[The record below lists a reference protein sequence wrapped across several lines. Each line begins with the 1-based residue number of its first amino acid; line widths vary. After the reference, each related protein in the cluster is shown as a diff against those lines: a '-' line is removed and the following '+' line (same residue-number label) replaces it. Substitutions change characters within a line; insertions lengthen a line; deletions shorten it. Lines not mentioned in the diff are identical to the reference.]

1 MSIETLKTL
10 DSSSPDYVQK
20 IAQTGKTGWWQ
31 RVDETKLNK
40 IISMIDTL
48 VPESKSY
55 DQIAACTAILLTRF
69 SCIEKIPLSI
79 LDEMGLGV
87 DCNRVYVKN
96 DEQFWKHIV
105 TVLNPQ
111 TNLNELLVVVQLAH
125 YPSIRHKDW
134 IQILTDPGTDSN
146 SDDEVS
152 ILYLERM
159 RSVKELNL
167 WPRANYVI
175 TAGDAFGDRKKRAT
189 DIMYKVATPGCSITV
204 YNPQYET
211 RFYAPY
217 APPRHEID
225 PTLSDFNSA
234 CGNYLTSTDC
244 LLIIGQ
250 MGSDFGQQLENFK
263 LRSLV
268 VQGPGFNTLGTNVDN
283 LFKIATCFAYT
294 DSNGAALLNTQIR
307 NSLLKVVKRYSPDV
321 VKYRNLAIWGFLN
334 TDEKSCFER
343 QFKGFHFPTHYPQIL
358 KLLD

>member
-1 MSIETLKTL
+1 MTIETLRKL
-10 DSSSPDYVQK
+10 NPSDSDYVKK
-20 IAQTGKTGWWQ
+20 IAQIGKTGWWC
-31 RVDETKLNK
+31 RVEKTILKK
-40 IISMIDTL
+40 IISFIDTL

-55 DQIAACTAILLTRF
+55 DQIAACTAILQTRF
-69 SCIEKIPLSI
+69 SCVEKIPQNL
-79 LDEMGLGV
+79 LAHMGLGV
-87 DCNRVYVKN
+87 ESNRVYVKN
-96 DEQFWKHIV
+96 NEQFWKHII
-105 TVLNPQ
+105 TVINPQ

-125 YPSIRHKDW
+125 YPSIRQKDW

-146 SDDEVS
+146 SDDEIS
-152 ILYLERM
+152 ILYLERI
-159 RSVKELNL
+159 RSIKKLNL

-189 DIMYKVATPGCSITV
+189 DILYGVNTNGCSITV
-204 YNPQYET
+204 YDPQYET

-217 APPRHEID
+217 APPLYKID
-225 PTLSDFNSA
+225 PTLANFASA

-250 MGSDFGQQLENFK
+250 MGTNFAQQLLNFK

-268 VQGPGFNTLGTNVDN
+268 VQGPGFNTLGTNVEN

-294 DSNGAALLNTQIR
+294 DSNGAALLNTKIR
-307 NSLLKVVKRYSPDV
+307 NRLLKVASEYSHDI
-321 VKYRNLAIWGFLN
+321 VKYRNMTIWGFLN

-358 KLLD
+358 ELLE